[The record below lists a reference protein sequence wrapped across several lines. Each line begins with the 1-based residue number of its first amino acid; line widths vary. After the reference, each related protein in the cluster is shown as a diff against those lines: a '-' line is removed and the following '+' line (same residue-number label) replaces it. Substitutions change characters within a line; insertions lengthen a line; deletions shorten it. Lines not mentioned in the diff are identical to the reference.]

1 MSNPVFF
8 LVLIIV
14 QVSLLESVETDLCS
28 NPFCACGKDIKTG
41 LSTLNCTFDF
51 QQDLVLS
58 EKSLPFEDYI
68 AIELNNI
75 NELNI
80 SPLTFNKKNWGH
92 LKKIKFRNINKLN
105 VLTQYYGISSL
116 VHFENV
122 TIPEISSNAF
132 PILSELRIVS
142 CNIRVIRS
150 KAFGALDISSI
161 SIENTSIQHVENG
174 AFSEQS
180 LLNNLRLDHV
190 YLKTLDSNAILSG
203 INNLSIQH
211 SNITDI
217 YHGGINNTVATVQL
231 SNNIISNVEQNGIII
246 NDWNYIV
253 MENNTFKT
261 LQTNAISIYCTH
273 LSKDMLFEFV
283 GNALGEIK
291 SNSLNFDFNLEEIN
305 TKDNNTKGL
314 KRTVRIDENY
324 FVKTCDCDFFNFLK
338 NAVNSDIVQLLY
350 ETSFCN
356 INHAL
361 SQCFN
366 KPEGLLNIKNFTDT
380 ICVQHVICNT
390 KTNIETTK
398 TRMFPGLTSTFELVF
413 DGNENE
419 DLLVRYAC
427 AALVILMLVILL
439 CIACLYIRQ
448 NRVLSKVKSNV
459 FMNIYSKMFTRNSS
473 DKCQSKTKMFTNDYS
488 ELNKNLKIE
497 MSDITLDSQIHGEH
511 IYVNKATQTLPEEL
525 TQELLQNLRFKLE
538 DPNEYCLARDMIE
551 HLYDLIKIEESCNN
565 NVYSTR
571 PDNHYMASVIAD
583 PTDNIYDEIEIR
595 PNRADTST
603 SSSKHPKYR
612 SQFDFGQSRSNVLS
626 TFQRNMSSPDRTLS
640 PSIIKNKKKFV
651 SVGTRVPSPDKLL
664 PYDFP
669 NIRTVTLLDEYQ
681 MPRDN
686 KSSYIY
692 SELISSSP
700 DKPQEPRDQLKLL
713 DDAINIYIDTSLRR
727 SRQNDLYHNRPLP
740 SKPEPPDCSA

>member
-1 MSNPVFF
+1 
-8 LVLIIV
+8 
-14 QVSLLESVETDLCS
+14 
-28 NPFCACGKDIKTG
+28 
-41 LSTLNCTFDF
+41 
-51 QQDLVLS
+51 
-58 EKSLPFEDYI
+58 
-68 AIELNNI
+68 
-75 NELNI
+75 
-80 SPLTFNKKNWGH
+80 
-92 LKKIKFRNINKLN
+92 
-105 VLTQYYGISSL
+105 
-116 VHFENV
+116 
-122 TIPEISSNAF
+122 
-132 PILSELRIVS
+132 
-142 CNIRVIRS
+142 
-150 KAFGALDISSI
+150 
-161 SIENTSIQHVENG
+161 
-174 AFSEQS
+174 
-180 LLNNLRLDHV
+180 
-190 YLKTLDSNAILSG
+190 
-203 INNLSIQH
+203 
-211 SNITDI
+211 
-217 YHGGINNTVATVQL
+217 
-231 SNNIISNVEQNGIII
+231 
-246 NDWNYIV
+246 
-253 MENNTFKT
+253 
-261 LQTNAISIYCTH
+261 
-273 LSKDMLFEFV
+273 
-283 GNALGEIK
+283 
-291 SNSLNFDFNLEEIN
+291 
-305 TKDNNTKGL
+305 
-314 KRTVRIDENY
+314 
-324 FVKTCDCDFFNFLK
+324 
-338 NAVNSDIVQLLY
+338 
-350 ETSFCN
+350 
-356 INHAL
+356 
-361 SQCFN
+361 
-366 KPEGLLNIKNFTDT
+366 
-380 ICVQHVICNT
+380 
-390 KTNIETTK
+390 
-398 TRMFPGLTSTFELVF
+398 LVF

-700 DKPQEPRDQLKLL
+700 GKPQEPRDQLKLL

>member
-1 MSNPVFF
+1 
-8 LVLIIV
+8 
-14 QVSLLESVETDLCS
+14 
-28 NPFCACGKDIKTG
+28 
-41 LSTLNCTFDF
+41 
-51 QQDLVLS
+51 
-58 EKSLPFEDYI
+58 
-68 AIELNNI
+68 
-75 NELNI
+75 
-80 SPLTFNKKNWGH
+80 
-92 LKKIKFRNINKLN
+92 
-105 VLTQYYGISSL
+105 
-116 VHFENV
+116 
-122 TIPEISSNAF
+122 
-132 PILSELRIVS
+132 
-142 CNIRVIRS
+142 
-150 KAFGALDISSI
+150 
-161 SIENTSIQHVENG
+161 
-174 AFSEQS
+174 
-180 LLNNLRLDHV
+180 
-190 YLKTLDSNAILSG
+190 
-203 INNLSIQH
+203 
-211 SNITDI
+211 
-217 YHGGINNTVATVQL
+217 
-231 SNNIISNVEQNGIII
+231 
-246 NDWNYIV
+246 

-398 TRMFPGLTSTFELVF
+398 TRMFPGLTSTFDLVF

>member
-14 QVSLLESVETDLCS
+14 QVSLLESVETDLCL
-28 NPFCACGKDIKTG
+28 NPFCACGKDIETG
-41 LSTLNCTFDF
+41 FSTLNCTFDF

-161 SIENTSIQHVENG
+161 SIENTSIQQVENG
-174 AFSEQS
+174 AFSERS
-180 LLNNLRLDHV
+180 LVYNLRLDHV
-190 YLKTLDSNAILSG
+190 YLKTLDSNAILSA

-217 YHGGINNTVATVQL
+217 YQGGINNTVTTVQL

-261 LQTNAISIYCTH
+261 LQTNAISIYYTH

-283 GNALGEIK
+283 GNGLVETK

-305 TKDNNTKGL
+305 TKDNNTNGL

-324 FVKTCDCDFFNFLK
+324 FVKTCYCDFFNFLK

-356 INHAL
+356 INHVL

-366 KPEGLLNIKNFTDT
+366 KPEGLLKIKNFTDT
-380 ICVQHVICNT
+380 ICVQHVICNQWRGNT

-398 TRMFPGLTSTFELVF
+398 TRMFPGLTSTSNSSGSDVPWLNEYDLVF

-439 CIACLYIRQ
+439 CIACLYIRP

-473 DKCQSKTKMFTNDYS
+473 DKCQSKIKC
-488 ELNKNLKIE
+488 
-497 MSDITLDSQIHGEH
+497 
-511 IYVNKATQTLPEEL
+511 LPM
-525 TQELLQNLRFKLE
+525 T
-538 DPNEYCLARDMIE
+538 
-551 HLYDLIKIEESCNN
+551 
-565 NVYSTR
+565 
-571 PDNHYMASVIAD
+571 
-583 PTDNIYDEIEIR
+583 IR
-595 PNRADTST
+595 N
-603 SSSKHPKYR
+603 
-612 SQFDFGQSRSNVLS
+612 
-626 TFQRNMSSPDRTLS
+626 
-640 PSIIKNKKKFV
+640 
-651 SVGTRVPSPDKLL
+651 
-664 PYDFP
+664 
-669 NIRTVTLLDEYQ
+669 
-681 MPRDN
+681 
-686 KSSYIY
+686 
-692 SELISSSP
+692 
-700 DKPQEPRDQLKLL
+700 
-713 DDAINIYIDTSLRR
+713 
-727 SRQNDLYHNRPLP
+727 
-740 SKPEPPDCSA
+740 